1 MPGLRYEEHLEHSEL
16 LPFTLTVGIE
26 ITSTRFS
33 PEANWHEHAEI
44 QYCTFGQGIVS
55 LDGQLFP
62 VTAGDFVAVNTNVI
76 HHITSPDKV
85 RYTCLILDPV
95 FCKEAGIDTTSLQFE
110 TIFRSPRL
118 ELLFEQ
124 LESVYRDKSDIC
136 RTARLKVLILQILIE
151 LRQSHTAQKAA
162 SGTVKP
168 EVFERVKLTIKYIR
182 EHYQNKLSLDEIAGN
197 VYADKYVLSREFKK
211 TTGQTIVQ
219 YINSYRCK
227 KARDHI
233 TSGVTVA
240 NAARMCGF
248 ENMSFFTR
256 TFYKYMGELPS
267 KYK

>member
-16 LPFTLTVGIE
+16 LPFTLTTGIE

-44 QYCTFGQGIVS
+44 QYCTYGQGIVS

-62 VTAGDFVAVNTNVI
+62 VEKGDFVAVNTNVI

-95 FCKEAGIDTTSLQFE
+95 FCKEAGIDTTALQFE
-110 TIFRSPRL
+110 VQFQSPEL
-118 ELLFEQ
+118 SLLFQQ
-124 LESVYRDKSDIC
+124 LEAAYKDKEDIC

-151 LRQSHTAQKAA
+151 LRRYHTVEKVAA
-162 SGTVKP
+162 GVVKT
-168 EVFERVKLTIKYIR
+168 EVFERVKMTIKYIR
-182 EHYQNKLSLDEIAGN
+182 EHYQNKLSLDEIAGS

-219 YINSYRCK
+219 YLNSYRCK
-227 KARDHI
+227 KARDYI
-233 TSGVTVA
+233 SGGITVA